1 MLNAD
6 DGDLPS
12 RFAGEVIFDDGFV
25 CVAARESNRAALLAH
40 HVHKVLLVLQAV
52 VIQ

>member
-12 RFAGEVIFDDGFV
+12 RFGGEVIFEDGFV
-25 CVAARESNRAALLAH
+25 FAAARESNRAALLPH
-40 HVHKVLLVLQAV
+40 HVHKILLVLQAV